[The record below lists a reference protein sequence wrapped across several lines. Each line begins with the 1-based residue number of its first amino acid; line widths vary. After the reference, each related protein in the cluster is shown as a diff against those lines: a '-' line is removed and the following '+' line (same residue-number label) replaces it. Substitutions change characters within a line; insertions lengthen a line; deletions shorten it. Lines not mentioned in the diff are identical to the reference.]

1 MLKENLKYL
10 QIAFNRP
17 IDDVEKMIFN
27 LPVSERIIIE
37 VGYPLI
43 KEYGI
48 ESIRKV
54 KSWWESKAKRKGY
67 IVADLK
73 CMDRAYTEIKLA
85 YSAGASAVTCLG
97 LAPIETINHF
107 IERCNEFELDSI
119 LDMINVEYPFE
130 ILSKLKK
137 LPKIIMLHKGVDENE
152 LNSEREIQYHEIERI
167 KNAYDNVFIAIAGG
181 ETIDD
186 VVRAIFNG
194 ADIVVLWKE
203 FNENPEIIQKL
214 TYEFL
219 KEIE

>member
-167 KNAYDNVFIAIAGG
+167 KNAYDNIFVAIAGG

-186 VVRAIFNG
+186 VVTAIFNG